1 MTVQQGIATELGALG
16 VLDRSLRHGA
26 GVVVAAVPAVLALGA
41 LLATSRLAPADAGAA
56 AAVAVLSGLAMRGP
70 GVQTGPAGR
79 SARVPALVPDRVLTT
94 VLFTDIVDSTRR
106 AAALGDAAWREL
118 LDRHDAVVRRQLARF
133 EGCEV
138 VHTGDGFLAT
148 FDRPGRAVRCALVVT
163 EAVRELGLEVRA
175 GLHTGEVELREDN
188 VGGLGVHIGARVAS
202 LAEPGEVLVSQT
214 VKELVAG
221 AGLGF
226 LDRGP
231 RRLKGVPDEWR
242 LFAARDRG

>member
-1 MTVQQGIATELGALG
+1 
-16 VLDRSLRHGA
+16 
-26 GVVVAAVPAVLALGA
+26 
-41 LLATSRLAPADAGAA
+41 
-56 AAVAVLSGLAMRGP
+56 
-70 GVQTGPAGR
+70 
-79 SARVPALVPDRVLTT
+79 VLTT

-118 LDRHDAVVRRQLARF
+118 LDRHDAVVRRQLAGF
-133 EGCEV
+133 GGCEV

-148 FDRPGRAVRCALVVT
+148 FDRPGRAVRCALAVT
-163 EAVRELGLEVRA
+163 ADVRELGLEVRA
-175 GLHTGEVELREDN
+175 GLHTGEVELRGDN

-226 LDRGP
+226 LDHGP

-242 LFAARDRG
+242 LFAARDRA

>member
-1 MTVQQGIATELGALG
+1 VTVQQGIATELGALG
-16 VLDRSLRHGA
+16 VLDRSLRDGA

-41 LLATSRLAPADAGAA
+41 LLATSRLGPVDAVAV
-56 AAVAVLSGLAMRGP
+56 AVAVLSGLAMRGP
-70 GVQTGPAGR
+70 GVRTVAAGR
-79 SARVPALVPDRVLTT
+79 PVRTPALVPDRVLTT

-118 LDRHDAVVRRQLARF
+118 LDRHDAVVRRQLACF
-133 EGCEV
+133 GGCEV

-148 FDRPGRAVRCALVVT
+148 FDSPGRAVRSALAVT
-163 EAVRELGLEVRA
+163 AAVRELGLEVRA
-175 GLHTGEVELREDN
+175 GLHTGEVELRGDN
-188 VGGLGVHIGARVAS
+188 VGGLGVHIGARVTS
-202 LAEPGEVLVSQT
+202 LAGPGEVLVSQT

-242 LFAARDRG
+242 LFAARNRG